1 MDDKKIQI
9 VKKLAFD
16 MADKL
21 KKNELTSFELEYE
34 DLKITVHRDAPTLV
48 TQAAAS
54 ISTAPVVVPT
64 TAIAAEESSKASKEA
79 SLSGNIIKTPIVG
92 TFYRSPSPGSE
103 AFVKIGS
110 KVKRG
115 DVLCIVEAMKMLNE
129 IESEFDGEVT
139 QILVSD
145 GDMVEFEQP
154 IIVIE

>member
-1 MDDKKIQI
+1 MDEKKIQI

-21 KKNELTSFELEYE
+21 KKNELTTFELEYE
-34 DLKITVHRDAPTLV
+34 DLKISVRRDAPTLV
-48 TQAAAS
+48 TQTAAPINAVP
-54 ISTAPVVVPT
+54 AAVPT
-64 TAIAAEESSKASKEA
+64 DVPAVVEAPKSEESL
-79 SLSGNIIKTPIVG
+79 LSGNIVKTPIVG
-92 TFYRSPSPGSE
+92 TFYRSPAPGSE
-103 AFVKIGS
+103 PFIKIGS

-115 DVLCIVEAMKMLNE
+115 DVICIVEAMKMLNE

-145 GDMVEFEQP
+145 GDMVEFDQP